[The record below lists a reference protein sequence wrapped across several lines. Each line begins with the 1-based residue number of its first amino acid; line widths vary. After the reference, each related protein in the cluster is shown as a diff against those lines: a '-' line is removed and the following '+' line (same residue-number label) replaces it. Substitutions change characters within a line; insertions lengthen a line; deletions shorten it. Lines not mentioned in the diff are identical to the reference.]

1 MDAKGVVVAALGN
14 NTDKKYLLPR
24 QRLVEYL
31 RKEVKITDER
41 VLNAIAKVPRHLFV
55 PSVIEGQV
63 YQDTPLPIGEGQTIS
78 APGIVA
84 TMSQALEL
92 TGKEKVLEVGTGSGY
107 QAAILAQIASEVISI
122 ERIPRLAASA
132 RKHLDRAGVSN
143 VIVRLGD
150 GSRGRPEDAPFDA
163 ILVTAGGPRVPEAL
177 LKQLVVGGRLVG
189 PFGEK
194 DAQRLFRYRRR
205 EGDQFDEELL
215 AHCRFVSLI
224 GEHAW
229 PE

>member
-1 MDAKGVVVAALGN
+1 MAALIN
-14 NTDKKYLLPR
+14 SDKKYLLPR
-24 QRLVEYL
+24 ARLVEHL
-31 RKEVKITDER
+31 RKEVKISDER
-41 VLNAIAKVPRHLFV
+41 VLDAIGKVPRHLFV
-55 PSVIEGQV
+55 PSVMEGQV

-84 TMSQALEL
+84 MMSQALEL

-107 QAAILAQIASEVISI
+107 QAAILSQLASEVVSI
-122 ERIPRLAASA
+122 ERIPKLAASA
-132 RKHLDRAGVSN
+132 RKNLDRVGISN
-143 VIVRLGD
+143 VVVHLGD
-150 GSRGRPEDAPFDA
+150 GTRGRPQDGPFDA

-194 DAQRLFRYRRR
+194 EAQRLMRYRCVAPGR
-205 EGDQFDEELL
+205 FDEELL
-215 AHCRFVSLI
+215 AHCRFVALI

-229 PE
+229 SE